1 MGGGDL
7 QRCVAEVD
15 CVVWRRAIPHS
26 GGRFGARRPFCGGW
40 RPHVRL
46 AIFGE
51 ATWLTGAKVYAL
63 DLSENRQHVD
73 DQRQLLMYWGG
84 GL

>member
-1 MGGGDL
+1 VGPCASGVYEVGKEAGTGGGGL

-26 GGRFGARRPFCGGW
+26 GGRFGVRRPFCGSW

-46 AIFGE
+46 AAANVVVPIKLRGV
-51 ATWLTGAKVYAL
+51 TVL
-63 DLSENRQHVD
+63 
-73 DQRQLLMYWGG
+73 QRHQI
-84 GL
+84 